1 MLSRFIPRTNLSKLH
16 PIPRMVIPTEP
27 KVESKESTT
36 IGEELLLGAS
46 LGLLVGAYLINFV
59 Q

>member
-1 MLSRFIPRTNLSKLH
+1 
-16 PIPRMVIPTEP
+16 MVIPTEP

-46 LGLLVGAYLINFV
+46 LGLLVGAYLINVASFV